1 MQAALFAEL
10 LRLHAFGLLH
20 WLARPGE
27 LPRALERLFFR
38 RAERLFGFHVRAQM
52 CRVGGGRLAPRTR
65 FRRRVRRDCSLRS
78 SARDPCATVRLPW
91 PVPKQGCSEAG
102 TGLVRRAAV
111 PCIDRMHAA
120 FDLLIHR
127 VVRVRGLAWIVHGN
141 GPCVVV
147 LNVAV
152 RYRVVERAADP
163 GVGAM

>member
-1 MQAALFAEL
+1 M
-10 LRLHAFGLLH
+10 
-20 WLARPGE
+20 
-27 LPRALERLFFR
+27 
-38 RAERLFGFHVRAQM
+38 
-52 CRVGGGRLAPRTR
+52 
-65 FRRRVRRDCSLRS
+65 
-78 SARDPCATVRLPW
+78 
-91 PVPKQGCSEAG
+91 
-102 TGLVRRAAV
+102 